1 MIRYFVCENCHR
13 GYEADDLG
21 NTNCPY
27 CYSDNVRPA
36 KKPSGT
42 MKYIGM
48 AVLFAVF
55 CVAGFMVPKFIDGD
69 TNEDKK
75 TVQVVSPA
83 AESSVSHATAS
94 VPQVKDTAMV
104 PIITQIS
111 TPVLSGDTYR
121 FQVTVDVPSG
131 DKVKIILMEE
141 FGFDP
146 LYTSADGN
154 FKNIAPIKGGVYKVV
169 AENVKTGDRSVEKFV
184 NGCNPVQKI
193 EKITQQQIQDAF
205 NTGSIP
211 TKDFMSKFVMAPKIN
226 VVGMEEGEP
235 QVTNVGEV
243 FNRIGSGLWLSVEVS
258 DVNYAS
264 DNRVSS
270 FTVKVTY

>member
-27 CYSDNVRPA
+27 CQSDNVRPA
-36 KKPSGT
+36 RKPSGT

-48 AVLFAVF
+48 AALFAVF
-55 CVAGFMVPKFIDGD
+55 CVAGSMVPKLIDTD
-69 TNEDKK
+69 TDKK
-75 TVQVVSPA
+75 TVSVESPVSEPT
-83 AESSVSHATAS
+83 VSQTTAS
-94 VPQVKDTAMV
+94 VPQVKDTTMV
-104 PIITQIS
+104 PIITKIS

-131 DKVKIILMEE
+131 DKVKIYLMEE

-169 AENVKTGDRSVEKFV
+169 AENVKTGDSSVEKFV

-211 TKDFMSKFVMAPKIN
+211 TKDFMSKFVMSPKIN

-243 FNRIGSGLWLSVEVS
+243 FNRVGSGLWLSVEVS

>member
-27 CYSDNVRPA
+27 CQSDNVRPA
-36 KKPSGT
+36 RKPSGT

-48 AVLFAVF
+48 AALFAVF
-55 CVAGFMVPKFIDGD
+55 CVAGFMVPKLIDGD
-69 TNEDKK
+69 TDGEKK
-75 TVQVVSPA
+75 PVPVVSPA
-83 AESSVSHATAS
+83 GESSVSHTTAS
-94 VPQVKDTAMV
+94 VPQVKDTTMV

-211 TKDFMSKFVMAPKIN
+211 TKDFMSKFVMSPKIN

-243 FNRIGSGLWLSVEVS
+243 FNRVGSGLWLSVEVS

>member
-13 GYEADDLG
+13 GYDADDLG

-27 CYSDNVRPA
+27 CQSDNVRPA
-36 KKPSGT
+36 RKSSGIL
-42 MKYIGM
+42 KYIGM

-55 CVAGFMVPKFIDGD
+55 CIAGFMIPELIDDTDEGKQSVP
-69 TNEDKK
+69 
-75 TVQVVSPA
+75 TVS
-83 AESSVSHATAS
+83 TAS
-94 VPQVKDTAMV
+94 EHDVPQITANVPQVKDTTMV
-104 PIITQIS
+104 PIIRQIS
-111 TPVLSGDTYR
+111 TPVLSGETYR

-141 FGFDP
+141 FGYDP

-154 FKNIAPIKGGVYKVV
+154 FKNIPPIKGGVYKVV
-169 AENVKTGDRSVEKFV
+169 AENIKTGDRSEEKFV
-184 NGCNPVQKI
+184 NGCNLVQKI
-193 EKITQQQIQDAF
+193 ERITQEQMQGAF

-211 TKDFMSKFVMAPKIN
+211 TKDFISKFVMSPKIN

-235 QVTNVGEV
+235 QVANVGEV
-243 FNRIGSGLWLSVEVS
+243 FNRVGSGLWLSVEVS
-258 DVNYAS
+258 DVDYAS

>member
-27 CYSDNVRPA
+27 CQSDNVRPA
-36 KKPSGT
+36 RKSSGIL
-42 MKYIGM
+42 KYIGM

-55 CVAGFMVPKFIDGD
+55 CIAGFMVPKLIGGD
-69 TNEDKK
+69 TDRGGKA
-75 TVQVVSPA
+75 VSVVSPVD
-83 AESSVSHATAS
+83 ESTDSHTTVSVS
-94 VPQVKDTAMV
+94 QVKDTTMV
-104 PIITQIS
+104 PIIRQIS
-111 TPVLSGDTYR
+111 TPVLGGETYR

-141 FGFDP
+141 FGYDP

-154 FKNIAPIKGGVYKVV
+154 FKNIPPIKGGVYKVV
-169 AENVKTGDRSVEKFV
+169 AENIKTGDRSEEKFV

-193 EKITQQQIQDAF
+193 ERITREQMQQAF

-211 TKDFMSKFVMAPKIN
+211 TKDFISKFVMSPKIN

-235 QVTNVGEV
+235 QVANVGEV
-243 FNRIGSGLWLSVEVS
+243 FNRVGSGLWLSVEVS
-258 DVNYAS
+258 DVDYAS

>member
-27 CYSDNVRPA
+27 CQSDNVRPA
-36 KKPSGT
+36 RKPSGT

-48 AVLFAVF
+48 AALFAAF
-55 CVAGFMVPKFIDGD
+55 CVAGFMVPKLIDTD
-69 TNEDKK
+69 KPKK
-75 TVQVVSPA
+75 TVSVESPVSEPT
-83 AESSVSHATAS
+83 VSQTTAS
-94 VPQVKDTAMV
+94 VPQVKDTTMV

-211 TKDFMSKFVMAPKIN
+211 TKDFMSKFVMSPKIN

-243 FNRIGSGLWLSVEVS
+243 FNRVGSGLWLSVEVS

>member
-69 TNEDKK
+69 TSEDKK

-83 AESSVSHATAS
+83 AESSVSHATTS